1 MKKKLTAA
9 VVMLIIM
16 ASVTACSKYMP
27 QEKIV
32 QNVSK
37 ETAQEAK
44 QKTELPT
51 EDRAGNKIEIPE
63 NVEKII
69 SMSPSNTEIIVALGL
84 GDKII
89 ATDKYS
95 QDIEGLPEGIPYFDM
110 MTPDVE
116 QLVAL
121 EPDLIIA
128 SGMSMKD
135 GNDPF
140 KPVKDLGICM
150 AYIPSSSSME
160 GIYEDIMF
168 LANAL
173 QAEEKGQELVEG
185 MKAKI
190 DEIRKLSANVKEK
203 KTVYFE
209 IAAMPNL
216 YSFGSGVFLNEMI
229 DIIGAENVFKD
240 QEKWISVSDESVLA
254 ANPDVILTNVSYV
267 ENPTEEIKSRAG
279 WDSMEAV
286 KNNQVFYIDNTSSS
300 LSNHNVVKA
309 LQEIAEAVYPE
320 VYMK

>member
-1 MKKKLTAA
+1 MKKKLAAA
-9 VVMLIIM
+9 VVMLVIM
-16 ASVTACSKYMP
+16 ASATACSKYMP
-27 QEKIV
+27 QEKPV
-32 QNVSK
+32 QSASK
-37 ETAQEAK
+37 EPAQETQ
-44 QKTELPT
+44 QKAELPT

-95 QDIEGLPEGIPYFDM
+95 RDIEGLPEGIPYFDM

-128 SGMSMKD
+128 SGMSKKD

-150 AYIPSSSSME
+150 AYIPSSSSMD

-168 LANAL
+168 LANSLHAK
-173 QAEEKGQELVEG
+173 EKGQELVEG
-185 MKAKI
+185 MKVKI
-190 DEIRKLSANVKEK
+190 DEIKKLSANVKEK
-203 KTVYFE
+203 KTIYFE

-229 DIIGAENVFKD
+229 EIIGAENVFKD

-320 VYMK
+320 VYVK